1 MADQHPQP
9 PIHQQTAASLPG
21 AIAILSQAWSL
32 YKQRLAIFL
41 GVMIIPMLVQTGL
54 LAVLAPGG
62 FLGFSFLSPKFTA
75 GGIGLLIILVIVFF
89 LVFSINQAWG
99 QTALLYAI
107 KDSQEGIGVREAYR
121 RGWHKILSYWW
132 VLFLTDFIVLGG
144 FLLFVVPG
152 IIFAVWFSMAIFVL
166 VAEDLKGMNA
176 LLKSREYVK
185 GKWGGVFWRLFFI
198 AALNVVISWTPTLI
212 FNFLK
217 VPIGR
222 EIGGF
227 VIGLFLT
234 PLSITYMYFVYS
246 KLKAVKGEVA
256 FAPTGRQKATFIIAG
271 ILGMLVIPVLLFLTL
286 FMILLSSSSSSKNK
300 ALDVRREADLQAI
313 QAGFELYYDENG
325 KYPYSLNELSPR
337 YILTIPVD
345 PKTSFQYEYTGSD
358 LTYKV
363 CAQLENEKLNCV
375 LSQH

>member
-1 MADQHPQP
+1 MAGQP
-9 PIHQQTAASLPG
+9 PQTPTSQQNTASLPG
-21 AIAILSQAWSL
+21 ATAILSQAWVL
-32 YKQRLAIFL
+32 YRQKLGTFL
-41 GVMIIPMLVQTGL
+41 GVMIFPILVQTGL

-62 FLGFSFLSPKFTA
+62 FLGFSFLSPNFTA
-75 GGIGLLIILVIVFF
+75 GAIGSLIILAIVF
-89 LVFSINQAWG
+89 LVAFSVSQAWG

-107 KDSQEGIGVREAYR
+107 KDSQEGIGIREAYR

-132 VLFLTDFIVLGG
+132 VSFLTGFIVLGG

-166 VAEDLKGMNA
+166 VDEDLRGMNV

-185 GKWGGVFWRLFFI
+185 GKWSNVFWRLLFI
-198 AALNVVISWTPTLI
+198 AVLNVVISWIPTLI

-217 VPIGR
+217 VPTGR

-234 PLSITYMYFVYS
+234 PLSITYMYIVYS
-246 KLKAVKGEVA
+246 KLKAVKGEVV

-271 ILGMLVIPVLLFLTL
+271 ILGFLVICVLLFFTI
-286 FMILLSSSSSSKNK
+286 FMILISSKGK
-300 ALDVRREADLQAI
+300 AFDVRREADIQAI
-313 QAGFELYYDENG
+313 QAGLELYYEDNG
-325 KYPYSLNELSPR
+325 RYPYLLDQLSPQ
-337 YILTIPVD
+337 YISVIPVD
-345 PKTSFQYEYTGSD
+345 PKTNFPYAFTSGG

-363 CAQLENEKLNCV
+363 CAQMEARKEKCV
-375 LSQH
+375 SSQY

>member
-1 MADQHPQP
+1 MAGHPPQT
-9 PIHQQTAASLPG
+9 PIPQQSATSLPG
-21 AIAILSQAWSL
+21 ATAILSQAWVL
-32 YKQRLAIFL
+32 YRQKLGTFL
-41 GVMIIPMLVQTGL
+41 GVMIFPILVQTGL

-62 FLGFSFLSPKFTA
+62 FLGFSLLYPKFTLGA
-75 GGIGLLIILVIVFF
+75 FGLQIILVIVFF

-107 KDSQEGIGVREAYR
+107 KDSKEGIGAREAYR

-132 VLFLTDFIVLGG
+132 VSFLTGFVVLGG

-166 VAEDLKGMNA
+166 VAEDLNGMNA

-185 GKWGGVFWRLFFI
+185 GKWGGVFWRLLFI
-198 AALNVVISWTPTLI
+198 AVLNVVISWVPTLI

-234 PLSITYMYFVYS
+234 PLSITYMYIVYS
-246 KLKAVKGEVA
+246 KLKAVKGEVV
-256 FAPTGRQKATFIIAG
+256 FAPTGRQKATLIIAG
-271 ILGMLVIPVLLFLTL
+271 ILGMLVIPVLLFLTI
-286 FMILLSSSSSSKNK
+286 FMIFVSSKGQ
-300 ALDVRREADLQAI
+300 ALDARREADLRAI

-325 KYPYSLNELSPR
+325 EYPYLNELSPR
-337 YILTIPVD
+337 YMLTIPVD
-345 PKTSFQYEYTGSD
+345 PKTSFPYEYTGSN
-358 LTYKV
+358 LAYKV
-363 CAQLENEKLNCV
+363 CAQLEAKKEKCV
-375 LSQH
+375 SSQY